1 MVGTSIF
8 IYIGEKILKMEII
21 KIKAK
26 DWYKEMPSMTE
37 QGFILVQDNEDNL
50 YWVKNAKQRNE

>member
-1 MVGTSIF
+1 
-8 IYIGEKILKMEII
+8 MEI

-37 QGFILVQDNEDNL
+37 QGFILVQDKENNL
-50 YWVKNAKQRNE
+50 YWIKNGR